1 MPSLSS
7 SLAADLAL
15 LRSTAPAVDDRG
27 WLPASLH
34 ALIAAIFARI
44 FERLEQLL
52 QLWQSGDLPN
62 PSRQPTAEEPR
73 TPRITAGG
81 PQSPRH
87 RTKRARSSAIA
98 RQFTALI
105 PATPPPPGPS
115 SHRPT
120 VTGPQPPHTALARRQ
135 KPPQPPPQ
143 THVNF
148 ITITY

>member
-52 QLWQSGDLPN
+52 QLWQSGALPLI
-62 PSRQPTAEEPR
+62 PQPAHR
-73 TPRITAGG
+73 TPASRSRAPRRRTRRSRARRIGTPSLRRSTTIHTRGKLAASTPTRAPSAPPRHAHDPPRRPKNPIPGGRITA
-81 PQSPRH
+81 
-87 RTKRARSSAIA
+87 
-98 RQFTALI
+98 
-105 PATPPPPGPS
+105 
-115 SHRPT
+115 
-120 VTGPQPPHTALARRQ
+120 
-135 KPPQPPPQ
+135 
-143 THVNF
+143 F
-148 ITITY
+148 ILLRYQN